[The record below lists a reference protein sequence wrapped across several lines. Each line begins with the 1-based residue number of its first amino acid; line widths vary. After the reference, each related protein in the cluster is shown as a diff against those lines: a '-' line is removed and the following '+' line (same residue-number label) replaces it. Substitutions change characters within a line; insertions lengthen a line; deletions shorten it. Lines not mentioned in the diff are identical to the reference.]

1 MLAAI
6 ARIAAILLVLAVT
19 LSRGQLLG
27 GLSQAASSLA
37 NGPRIQCEYKDI
49 DGESLVLNCTL
60 VTGLSSSQTPSADS
74 NVANV
79 PVNSLEQGKRHY
91 TTIFTR
97 KEIKHT
103 VIFD

>member
-1 MLAAI
+1 MLA
-6 ARIAAILLVLAVT
+6 ARIAAILLVIVT

-27 GLSQAASSLA
+27 GLSQAAASLA

-79 PVNSLEQGKRHY
+79 PVNSLEQGKPHN
-91 TTIFTR
+91 TTIFIR
-97 KEIKHT
+97 KDIKHS
-103 VIFD
+103 VIFE